1 MKLLMAF
8 IVVAL
13 SACTT
18 TAGKPLDQ
26 RFISS
31 IERGETTLE
40 QAKLEFGEPASITR
54 TANGDVTMNWGYAKI
69 SGMGSMESEGIDITF
84 GSDGLVKDYKY
95 QTYNP

>member
-1 MKLLMAF
+1 MKFLMAF

-26 RFISS
+26 SFISS

-40 QAKLEFGEPASITR
+40 QAKLELGEPTSITR
-54 TANGDVTMNWGYAKI
+54 TANGDVTINWGYAKV
-69 SGMGSMESEGIDITF
+69 SGMGSIESEGIDITF

-95 QTYNP
+95 KTYNP